1 MVAGSGKEENRNNS
15 YNGQRASFA
24 QPSGLCLTKPSSR
37 MGPGSNGSD
46 PSLYIA
52 DSESSSV
59 RRMYLDSMGK
69 YRVLNVAGGSPDPT
83 VSYLKI
89 VIYHEFVCFQLQ
101 VNSFFQ

>member
-1 MVAGSGKEENRNNS
+1 MVAGTGKEENRNNS

-37 MGPGSNGSD
+37 IGSD
-46 PSLYIA
+46 SSLYIA

-83 VSYLKI
+83 VS
-89 VIYHEFVCFQLQ
+89 CFKFCIENLF
-101 VNSFFQ
+101 NIINYN

>member
-1 MVAGSGKEENRNNS
+1 MVAGTGKEENRNNS

-37 MGPGSNGSD
+37 IVSD

-83 VSYLKI
+83 VSCFKFYIENLFKI
-89 VIYHEFVCFQLQ
+89 I
-101 VNSFFQ
+101 NNN

>member
-1 MVAGSGKEENRNNS
+1 MVAGTGKEENRNNS

-37 MGPGSNGSD
+37 IGSGSNGSD

-83 VSYLKI
+83 VS
-89 VIYHEFVCFQLQ
+89 CFKCCIENLFEQ
-101 VNSFFQ
+101 VALFK